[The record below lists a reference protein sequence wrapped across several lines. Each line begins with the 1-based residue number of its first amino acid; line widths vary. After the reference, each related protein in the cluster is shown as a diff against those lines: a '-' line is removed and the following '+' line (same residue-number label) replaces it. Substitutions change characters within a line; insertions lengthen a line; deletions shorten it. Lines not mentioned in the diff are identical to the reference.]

1 MIGFDLR
8 ENDMRLVTKI
18 QALIHNNK
26 DSYSR
31 KTTDTNASSIKVSLT
46 LHGADDEM
54 LKIIN
59 FKLCGICASKK

>member
-8 ENDMRLVTKI
+8 ENDMMLVTKI

-31 KTTDTNASSIKVSLT
+31 KTTDTHVSSIKVSFT
-46 LHGADDEM
+46 LHGADDE
-54 LKIIN
+54 I
-59 FKLCGICASKK
+59 